1 MMPASEAVALWAEM
15 GSETS
20 SKPNAGSPD
29 WVVLDELAA
38 ALPAEAAP
46 DDPARAVAEPLPG
59 MGCQD
64 VPGLPTTGSAVT
76 FPPLIS
82 QIATVPSVFRH
93 RMSSEKPAPVKSPV
107 PTAFHDVP
115 GLPITGIA
123 IGVAPSSPRSPPCRR
138 CSATGCRNNHR
149 G

>member
-1 MMPASEAVALWAEM
+1 MMPASEAVALWAEI

-64 VPGLPTTGSAVT
+64 VPGLPTTGSAGA

-82 QIATVPSVFRH
+82 
-93 RMSSEKPAPVKSPV
+93 
-107 PTAFHDVP
+107 PTAP
-115 GLPITGIA
+115 LPSGFCPTIA
-123 IGVAPSSPRSPPCRR
+123 SANTPAAEPPPPPPL
-138 CSATGCRNNHR
+138 
-149 G
+149 